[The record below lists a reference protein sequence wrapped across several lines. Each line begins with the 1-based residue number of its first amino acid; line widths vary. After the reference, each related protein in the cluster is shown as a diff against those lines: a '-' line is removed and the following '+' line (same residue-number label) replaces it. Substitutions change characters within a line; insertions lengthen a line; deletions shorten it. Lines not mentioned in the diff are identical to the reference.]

1 MKKVKVN
8 EIYETSDY
16 DMFKLSK
23 SNRNVAYRKE
33 LFEEAK
39 KGFIAPIV
47 VDKNMI
53 VIDGQSRLFHARK
66 AEVPIKF
73 FMDENISEKDIV
85 RMNTTQ
91 KSWTNK
97 DYIESYA
104 NEGNENYQ
112 KLLKLVNL
120 NIISITALAAISMN
134 VAMGG
139 VTNTIVK
146 NGTYEF
152 RNKNTMEFLEYY
164 KELVNQTKIPR
175 YNTLTLAIFKV
186 CKIKKLNRSRLIK
199 KINQTNLR
207 DNLVLRQNYS
217 RYLELILEAYNHKSR
232 SQETTIDYYITRNGE
247 VVINEEMES

>member
-73 FMDENISEKDIV
+73 FVDENISEKDIV
-85 RMNTTQ
+85 RR
-91 KSWTNK
+91 
-97 DYIESYA
+97 I
-104 NEGNENYQ
+104 
-112 KLLKLVNL
+112 LLKNL
-120 NIISITALAAISMN
+120 
-134 VAMGG
+134 G
-139 VTNTIVK
+139 
-146 NGTYEF
+146 
-152 RNKNTMEFLEYY
+152 
-164 KELVNQTKIPR
+164 QTKII
-175 YNTLTLAIFKV
+175 LKV
-186 CKIKKLNRSRLIK
+186 MQMKVMKIIKNYLN
-199 KINQTNLR
+199 
-207 DNLVLRQNYS
+207 
-217 RYLELILEAYNHKSR
+217 
-232 SQETTIDYYITRNGE
+232 
-247 VVINEEMES
+247 